1 MHIYRID
8 EIPME
13 RGDQME
19 KREKNIETTDGFLC
33 EIVVLIKLCADYP
46 GRTTIFF
53 EKKNLCASVF
63 NFVLSFSVRPSCVRF
78 QLSVINRN

>member
-33 EIVVLIKLCADYP
+33 EIVVLIEIVKLCTDYP
-46 GRTTIFF
+46 GRTTIF
-53 EKKNLCASVF
+53 
-63 NFVLSFSVRPSCVRF
+63 
-78 QLSVINRN
+78 